1 MISSSGTIVKGVGG
15 FYTVDDGQREFT
27 LRAQAKF
34 RRARLTPLVGD
45 RVRFES
51 DGKEGWVT
59 QILPRKNA
67 LLRPP
72 VANLDALVLV
82 LSASAPAPDLL
93 LTDRQLL
100 FARAQ
105 NLPVRLVV
113 NKADENPA
121 YARELVA
128 AYCGAGV
135 SPMAVSAK
143 TGAGVDAL
151 KESLRG
157 LDHAFSGQSGAG
169 KSTLINALY
178 GFALA
183 TGSLSDRVERGKHT
197 TRHCEMIR
205 ANEGHVFDTPGFSLL
220 ELPLADPLRLKEGYP
235 EFVPYEGACRFAE
248 CAHLREPGC
257 ALRAAVDAGEVDAG
271 RYERYQILF
280 EEMKTRWKERY
291 D

>member
-178 GFALA
+178 GFSLE
-183 TGSLSDRVERGKHT
+183 TGALSDRVERGKHT

-235 EFVPYEGACRFAE
+235 EFAPYEGACRFAE

-257 ALRAAVDAGEVDAG
+257 ALRAAVEAGEVDAG

>member
-105 NLPVRLVV
+105 NLPVRRVV
-113 NKADENPA
+113 NKADDNPA

-128 AYCGAGV
+128 AYRGAGV

-178 GFALA
+178 GFSLE
-183 TGSLSDRVERGKHT
+183 TGALSDRVERGKHT

-235 EFVPYEGACRFAE
+235 EFAPYEGACRFAE

>member
-15 FYTVDDGQREFT
+15 FYTVNDGQREFT

-105 NLPVRLVV
+105 SCPCGWWSTRRTKTRVRAGTGGSVPRRGRVSHGGERPNGRGRGRAERIAARAGSRVFRPVRRGQIH
-113 NKADENPA
+113 ADQ
-121 YARELVA
+121 R
-128 AYCGAGV
+128 
-135 SPMAVSAK
+135 AVRLFLE
-143 TGAGVDAL
+143 TGA
-151 KESLRG
+151 
-157 LDHAFSGQSGAG
+157 
-169 KSTLINALY
+169 
-178 GFALA
+178 
-183 TGSLSDRVERGKHT
+183 LSDRVERGKHT

-235 EFVPYEGACRFAE
+235 EFAPYEGACRFAE

>member
-128 AYCGAGV
+128 AYRGAGV

-178 GFALA
+178 GLNTE
-183 TGSLSDRVERGKHT
+183 TGDLSKKIERGKNT
-197 TRHCEMIR
+197 TRHCELIPVSGGM
-205 ANEGHVFDTPGFSLL
+205 VLDTPGFSLL
-220 ELPLADPLRLKEGYP
+220 ESDPFDPVELKDGYP
-235 EFVPYEGACRFAE
+235 EFAPYEEQCFFHPCYHATEPKCAVLNAVKEGAIDSERHA
-248 CAHLREPGC
+248 RYV
-257 ALRAAVDAGEVDAG
+257 ALLEETK
-271 RYERYQILF
+271 ERW
-280 EEMKTRWKERY
+280 RERY

>member
-113 NKADENPA
+113 TKADENPA

-128 AYCGAGV
+128 AYRGAGV

-169 KSTLINALY
+169 
-178 GFALA
+178 
-183 TGSLSDRVERGKHT
+183 
-197 TRHCEMIR
+197 
-205 ANEGHVFDTPGFSLL
+205 
-220 ELPLADPLRLKEGYP
+220 
-235 EFVPYEGACRFAE
+235 
-248 CAHLREPGC
+248 
-257 ALRAAVDAGEVDAG
+257 
-271 RYERYQILF
+271 
-280 EEMKTRWKERY
+280 
-291 D
+291 

>member
-113 NKADENPA
+113 NKVDENPA

-128 AYCGAGV
+128 AYRGAGV

-178 GFALA
+178 GFSLE
-183 TGSLSDRVERGKHT
+183 TGALSDRVERGKHT

-235 EFVPYEGACRFAE
+235 EFAPYEGACRFAE

>member
-15 FYTVDDGQREFT
+15 FYTVNDGQREFT

-72 VANLDALVLV
+72 VANLDALVMV

-93 LTDRQLL
+93 LIDRQLL

-105 NLPVRLVV
+105 SIPVRLVI

-121 YARELVA
+121 YAQELVA
-128 AYCGAGV
+128 AYRNAGV
-135 SPMAVSAK
+135 APMAVSAQ
-143 TGAGVDAL
+143 TGEGVDAL

-178 GFALA
+178 GFSLETGAL
-183 TGSLSDRVERGKHT
+183 SERVERGKHT

-235 EFVPYEGACRFAE
+235 EFAPYEGACRFAE

-257 ALRAAVDAGEVDAG
+257 ALRAAVEAGEVDAG

>member
-105 NLPVRLVV
+105 KLPVRLVV

-128 AYCGAGV
+128 AYRGAGV

-235 EFVPYEGACRFAE
+235 EFAPYEGACRFAE

>member
-15 FYTVDDGQREFT
+15 FYSVDDGQQEYT

-45 RVRFES
+45 RVCFES

-59 QILPRKNA
+59 QILPRQNA

-82 LSASAPAPDLL
+82 LAASAPAPDLL

-105 NLPVRLVV
+105 NIPVRLVV

-128 AYCGAGV
+128 AYR
-135 SPMAVSAK
+135 
-143 TGAGVDAL
+143 GAGVDAL
-151 KESLRG
+151 KEALRG

-178 GFALA
+178 GFSLETGALS
-183 TGSLSDRVERGKHT
+183 GRVERGKHT

-205 ANEGHVFDTPGFSLL
+205 ANGGHVFDTPGFSLL
-220 ELPLADPLRLKEGYP
+220 ELPLTEPLRLKEGYP
-235 EFVPYEGACRFAE
+235 EFAPYEGACRFAE

-257 ALRAAVDAGEVDAG
+257 ALRAAVEAGEVDAG

>member
-105 NLPVRLVV
+105 NLRVRLVKNV
-113 NKADENPA
+113 LN
-121 YARELVA
+121 V
-128 AYCGAGV
+128 
-135 SPMAVSAK
+135 
-143 TGAGVDAL
+143 
-151 KESLRG
+151 
-157 LDHAFSGQSGAG
+157 
-169 KSTLINALY
+169 
-178 GFALA
+178 
-183 TGSLSDRVERGKHT
+183 LS
-197 TRHCEMIR
+197 
-205 ANEGHVFDTPGFSLL
+205 
-220 ELPLADPLRLKEGYP
+220 
-235 EFVPYEGACRFAE
+235 
-248 CAHLREPGC
+248 
-257 ALRAAVDAGEVDAG
+257 
-271 RYERYQILF
+271 
-280 EEMKTRWKERY
+280 
-291 D
+291 